1 KISMY
6 IEKSVDHE
14 LSGNIID
21 LCPVGALNNKP
32 YRYSARAWEM
42 MQRDAVSPHDCVGS
56 NLHAHVLRGRVKRI
70 VPRQNEEINETW
82 ISDRDRFSYQGIY
95 SDDRLT
101 KPRIKVDGR
110 WENTDWESALQKL
123 ASALADSEGD
133 RIGILSTPGAT
144 LEEAGLLAKIAAF
157 KGCNNI
163 DHRLRQRDFSD
174 QDNDPVMPALG
185 CTIAE
190 LETRDAVLVIG
201 SNLRNEVPIIAHRVR
216 KAALAGA
223 KIAFINGERFDYHFP
238 VEAYLQSGDLVAEL
252 AGVTVALAGKKALPA
267 PVRDICKGVTPTGEQ
282 RAVADTLANADT
294 GHIVLGQIAERH
306 PAWAALRAL
315 AAALGELGGASTG
328 RISEGPNAAGASL
341 AGLLP
346 HRRSGGKARDT
357 VGLHAGEMLAAD
369 LDAVLLFGV
378 EPDRDLADT
387 DAVAKLS
394 GQNFVAAM
402 TPYDS
407 SALREAADLL
417 LPIGTFAE
425 SAGTYV
431 NCEGRWQSFGGFA
444 SPVAEA
450 RPGWKVLR
458 VLGNLLG
465 IEGFDYETSQ
475 NIRDELRDELGEIAE
490 TGAQNRYGGKKALT
504 VMNGAAPDN
513 RAFDVPMYEIDAVVR
528 RATALQLTPE
538 ARRGRGEGRQE

>member
-1 KISMY
+1 M
-6 IEKSVDHE
+6 D
-14 LSGNIID
+14 
-21 LCPVGALNNKP
+21 
-32 YRYSARAWEM
+32 
-42 MQRDAVSPHDCVGS
+42 
-56 NLHAHVLRGRVKRI
+56 
-70 VPRQNEEINETW
+70 
-82 ISDRDRFSYQGIY
+82 
-95 SDDRLT
+95 
-101 KPRIKVDGR
+101 
-110 WENTDWESALQKL
+110 
-123 ASALADSEGD
+123 
-133 RIGILSTPGAT
+133 
-144 LEEAGLLAKIAAF
+144 
-157 KGCNNI
+157 
-163 DHRLRQRDFSD
+163 
-174 QDNDPVMPALG
+174 
-185 CTIAE
+185 
-190 LETRDAVLVIG
+190 
-201 SNLRNEVPIIAHRVR
+201 
-216 KAALAGA
+216 
-223 KIAFINGERFDYHFP
+223 
-238 VEAYLQSGDLVAEL
+238 AYLQSGELVAEL

-267 PVRDICKGVTPTGEQ
+267 PVRDICKGVTPTDEQ
-282 RAVADTLANADT
+282 RAVADMLANADT

-315 AAALGELGGASTG
+315 AAAIGELGGASTG

-465 IEGFDYETSQ
+465 IEGFDYETSE

-490 TGAQNRYGGKKALT
+490 TGAQNRYGGKKAVT

-513 RAFDVPMYEIDAVVR
+513 RALDVPMYEIDAVVR

-538 ARRGRGEGRQE
+538 ARRGRGEGKQE